1 MRSNFLLQTLLP
13 VALIAAPLAA
23 AQAPASQVV
32 VQRDL
37 VYGQADGVDL
47 KLDFVRPGEGSGPFP
62 LVVCLH
68 GGGWQTGNKAAYGMV
83 LQLFAQHGYAAASV
97 DYRLA
102 PRYPFPAQIDDVR
115 RAARYLREHA
125 VDLKVDPNRVAT
137 LGDSAGG
144 HLALLLGLSDPD
156 DGIRVIVNLYGPS
169 DLPRWKATPV
179 GEAGLGMSST
189 KLLENVFGTSDPASA
204 ALRDASPINKIGR
217 AKPAVLTFHGDSDP
231 LVNMEQSLWLHE
243 ALRKAGLEEKLVVVK
258 GGAHGFQGAD
268 LANTIRTTLEFLDA
282 HFKAPAGAALQ
293 TR

>member
-1 MRSNFLLQTLLP
+1 
-13 VALIAAPLAA
+13 
-23 AQAPASQVV
+23 
-32 VQRDL
+32 
-37 VYGQADGVDL
+37 
-47 KLDFVRPGEGSGPFP
+47 
-62 LVVCLH
+62 
-68 GGGWQTGNKAAYGMV
+68 MV
-83 LQLFAQHGYAAASV
+83 LQLFAQHGYAAVSV

-169 DLPRWKATPV
+169 DLPRWKATPA
-179 GEAGLGMSST
+179 GEVGLGMSSA
-189 KLLENVFGTSDPASA
+189 KLLENVFGTSDPASS
-204 ALRDASPINKIGR
+204 ALRDASPINKIGK

-243 ALRKAGLEEKLVVVK
+243 ALRKAGFEERLVVVK

-268 LANTIRTTLEFLDA
+268 LTNTIRTTLEFLDA
-282 HFKAPAGAALQ
+282 HLKAPASAALQ